1 MGTDATMSALKFVTL
16 VAIVALCAA
25 EHPMPGKVIDLTPKN
40 IDVFLNG
47 ERPALVMFYATWC
60 PHCKNFKPEYEKLA
74 NAVGQDYLIGRV
86 DGETYSDL
94 ADDYQI
100 SGYPT
105 LKLIRQDKQQGT
117 SKSAA
122 AEEYEGAM
130 REAAVEQWLKSSAKS
145 PQGTVAKIDMK
156 HLHPELEAIM
166 AVDGRCMRAEKSLY
180 AGH

>member
-25 EHPMPGKVIDLTPKN
+25 EHPMPGKIVDLTDKN
-40 IDVFLNG
+40 INVFLNG
-47 ERPALVMFYATWC
+47 ERPALVLFYATWC
-60 PHCKNFKPEYEKLA
+60 PHCKSFKPEYEKLA
-74 NAVGQDYLIGRV
+74 QAVGSDYLIGRV
-86 DGETYSDL
+86 DGETYSEL

-105 LKLIRQDKQQGT
+105 IKLLRADKQTGQMA
-117 SKSAA
+117 SN

-130 REAAVEQWLKSSAKS
+130 RENAVEQWLRSSAKS

-156 HLHPELEAIM
+156 HLHPELEAIL
-166 AVDGRCMRAEKSLY
+166 AVEGKCMRSERSLY